1 MEKHLRTCQG
11 HKEPFQDEERVWLKI
26 VKKKKK
32 GEGRER
38 RVKKE

>member
-26 VKKKKK
+26 IKKKKK
-32 GEGRER
+32 R
-38 RVKKE
+38 RGKRKKG